1 MIAATEVRRRP
12 NALSRLQSP
21 PGLLALRRRR
31 SRAASQRVS
40 TLSSVAVKRRWR
52 FYTTAA
58 GRSPV
63 RDFLTA
69 ARLSSDDRD
78 EILAAMKDVQV
89 NGLPIARHLSGDVY
103 EVRADGRQ
111 ATYRVL
117 FAAEG
122 KSSQVLL
129 ALSAFS
135 KKTQRTPPDEIRLAH
150 RRLTDWRA
158 RARTE

>member
-1 MIAATEVRRRP
+1 M
-12 NALSRLQSP
+12 
-21 PGLLALRRRR
+21 
-31 SRAASQRVS
+31 S
-40 TLSSVAVKRRWR
+40 TLPDVSVKRRWR

-78 EILAAMKDVQV
+78 EILAAMKDVQA

-135 KKTQRTPPDEIRLAH
+135 KKTQRTPPDEIRLAE

-158 RARTE
+158 RARAE

>member
-1 MIAATEVRRRP
+1 MVTAGDHTRDRNSEYRRGPPCGAAKSH
-12 NALSRLQSP
+12 AY
-21 PGLLALRRRR
+21 G
-31 SRAASQRVS
+31 
-40 TLSSVAVKRRWR
+40 
-52 FYTTAA
+52 

-78 EILAAMKDVQV
+78 EILAAMKDVEV
-89 NGLPIARHLSGDVY
+89 NGLPVARHLSGDVY

-135 KKTQRTPPDEIRLAH
+135 EKTRRTPPDEVRLAE

>member
-1 MIAATEVRRRP
+1 M
-12 NALSRLQSP
+12 
-21 PGLLALRRRR
+21 
-31 SRAASQRVS
+31 
-40 TLSSVAVKRRWR
+40 AVKRRWR

-69 ARLSSDDRD
+69 VRLSSDDRD

-89 NGLPIARHLSGDVY
+89 NGLWIARHLIGDVY

-129 ALSAFS
+129 GQ
-135 KKTQRTPPDEIRLAH
+135 KRITQRMGTSQGQVTRFESGADTRLATVARYPAALGVQIDWTITPA
-150 RRLTDWRA
+150 RRTRRPVA
-158 RARTE
+158 RATKTRRRAPVRS